1 MVFGNQ
7 YLESD
12 LECKFEG
19 QTFESNSEFLSCQDP
34 EEDRA
39 VGAKDDKQVVF
50 ADREKV
56 EQRRREHGLEHWT
69 SALWVTN

>member
-1 MVFGNQ
+1 MQSN
-7 YLESD
+7 LES
-12 LECKFEG
+12 KFEG

-50 ADREKV
+50 ADLAAAREKV
-56 EQRRREHGLEHWT
+56 EQKGREHHWA

>member
-56 EQRRREHGLEHWT
+56 EQRRRERT
-69 SALWVTN
+69 SLG

>member
-1 MVFGNQ
+1 METKHGNA
-7 YLESD
+7 
-12 LECKFEG
+12 
-19 QTFESNSEFLSCQDP
+19 NIFLSCQDP
-34 EEDRA
+34 EDDQA

>member
-12 LECKFEG
+12 LECKFER
-19 QTFESNSEFLSCQDP
+19 QTFESYSEFLSCQDP
-34 EEDRA
+34 GEDRV

-50 ADREKV
+50 ADLAAAREKV
-56 EQRRREHGLEHWT
+56 EQRRRERT
-69 SALWVTN
+69 SLG

>member
-12 LECKFEG
+12 LECTFVM
-19 QTFESNSEFLSCQDP
+19 QTFESYSEFLSCQDP

-50 ADREKV
+50 ADLAADREKV
-56 EQRRREHGLEHWT
+56 EQRRRERT
-69 SALWVTN
+69 SLG

>member
-12 LECKFEG
+12 LECKFER
-19 QTFESNSEFLSCQDP
+19 QTFESNSEFLSFQDP

-39 VGAKDDKQVVF
+39 VGAKDASRWCLPILLPIVRKLS
-50 ADREKV
+50 REG
-56 EQRRREHGLEHWT
+56 ENMG
-69 SALWVTN
+69 